1 MTILSKNIKITT
13 IILLFLSLSLTS
25 CFDIIQDLT
34 VKENGSGKFAL
45 TVNLSKSKS
54 QLEKILAQD
63 YLYGFNIPSTRK
75 IEEKL
80 RTLKTEFTK
89 LKGISN
95 VQIQKDF
102 NHYVFK
108 LTFDFQHVNNINQAQ
123 IELAKL
129 DPKIGQPITYSYSA
143 KEFNCS
149 YSKDLLKEAD
159 NQLIQ
164 YKLAD
169 LSSAD
174 LITIFRFDKQIKS
187 CSNST
192 CKISKNGKTT
202 FNKVTAPAFIG
213 NTINHSVKITFN

>member
-174 LITIFRFDKQIKS
+174 LITIFRFDKHIKS

-192 CKISKNGKTT
+192 CKISQNRKTT
-202 FNKVTAPAFIG
+202 FNKVTAPTFLG
-213 NTINHSVKITFN
+213 NTINHSVRITFN

>member
-129 DPKIGQPITYSYSA
+129 D
-143 KEFNCS
+143 
-149 YSKDLLKEAD
+149 
-159 NQLIQ
+159 
-164 YKLAD
+164 
-169 LSSAD
+169 
-174 LITIFRFDKQIKS
+174 
-187 CSNST
+187 
-192 CKISKNGKTT
+192 
-202 FNKVTAPAFIG
+202 
-213 NTINHSVKITFN
+213 